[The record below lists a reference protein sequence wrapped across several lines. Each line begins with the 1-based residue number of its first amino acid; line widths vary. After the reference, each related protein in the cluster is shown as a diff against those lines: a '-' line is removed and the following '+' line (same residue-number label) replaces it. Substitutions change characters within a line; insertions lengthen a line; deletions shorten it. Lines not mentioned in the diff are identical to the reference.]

1 MSAREDFEGV
11 TIHDSDHFALIL
23 SDNDSRR
30 ERQES
35 AEQNE
40 EPQSAIIHNHTR
52 GSNGPRPPPLIHLA
66 TPLAWS
72 LIFSSTLA
80 INSANRS
87 GCGAVL
93 GSKHPASLN
102 TYK

>member
-1 MSAREDFEGV
+1 MQGWGRSGQVPFQESKSKRAWQ
-11 TIHDSDHFALIL
+11 DHF
-23 SDNDSRR
+23 
-30 ERQES
+30 
-35 AEQNE
+35 
-40 EPQSAIIHNHTR
+40 
-52 GSNGPRPPPLIHLA
+52 RPEKKTPGTFSLFSLIHLA

-80 INSANRS
+80 INSANFS

-102 TYK
+102 KYK